1 MLIVGDWQVVA
12 DLAKALRSSAYHV
25 RSPSDLAELGE
36 STLDH
41 FIKVQIYKDT
51 HDVLRVKFR
60 DAVQAAKAAKAKIEL
75 LQQVPPTPSSVYVS
89 LLKRHS

>member
-1 MLIVGDWQVVA
+1 MS
-12 DLAKALRSSAYHV
+12 DLASALRSSAYHV
-25 RSPSDLAELGE
+25 QSPSDLAVLGE

-60 DAVQAAKAAKAKIEL
+60 ETVQAAKAAKAKIEL
-75 LQQVPPTPSSVYVS
+75 LQQVPPNPPLSKY
-89 LLKRHS
+89 HY